1 MKSMLTFQVDGA
13 TAIGTLYSGK
23 QFVIDATDMEK
34 VAALSWRVNK
44 DGYLAHYDHQ
54 MSIELLLHRWLMGVN
69 DPRIIVDHVNRDRL
83 DCRRINLRIVTPTQ
97 NSANHSLFQTNRT
110 GYTGVYY
117 SKCAGR
123 YEVKVGYGG
132 KRIKLSSSKDDLVTL
147 AQMYNIGASFFF
159 GEYAGALNNV
169 PEPSDKL
176 IKAVIEKCQKNVKA
190 PAHASAFVA

>member
-1 MKSMLTFQVDGA
+1 MKSTLTFQVNGA

-23 QFVIDATDMEK
+23 QFVIDATDVEK
-34 VAALSWRVNK
+34 VAVLSWRVNK

-69 DPRIIVDHVNRDRL
+69 DPRIIVDHANRDRL
-83 DCRRINLRIVTPTQ
+83 DCRRNNLRIVTPTQ
-97 NSANHSLFQTNRT
+97 NSANHSLFQTNKT

-117 SKCAGR
+117 SKYARR

-132 KRIKLSSSKDDLVTL
+132 KRIKLGSSKDDLVTL

-169 PEPSDKL
+169 PEPPDEL
-176 IKAVIEKCQKNVKA
+176 IKVVIGKCQKYVKA
-190 PAHASAFVA
+190 RAHASAFVA

>member
-1 MKSMLTFQVDGA
+1 MILAPSWITSIATGSIADGL
-13 TAIGTLYSGK
+13 IS
-23 QFVIDATDMEK
+23 V
-34 VAALSWRVNK
+34 SSP
-44 DGYLAHYDHQ
+44 H
-54 MSIELLLHRWLMGVN
+54 
-69 DPRIIVDHVNRDRL
+69 
-83 DCRRINLRIVTPTQ
+83 TQ
-97 NSANHSLFQTNRT
+97 NSANHSLFQTNKT

-132 KRIKLSSSKDDLVTL
+132 KRIKLGSSKDDLVTL

>member
-1 MKSMLTFQVDGA
+1 MKSTLTFQVNGA
-13 TAIGTLYSGK
+13 TAIGMLYSGK
-23 QFVIDATDMEK
+23 QFVIDATDVEK

-69 DPRIIVDHVNRDRL
+69 DPRIIVDHANRDRL
-83 DCRRINLRIVTPTQ
+83 DCRRNNLRIVTPTQ
-97 NSANHSLFQTNRT
+97 NSANHSLFQTNKT

-117 SKCAGR
+117 SKYARR

-132 KRIKLSSSKDDLVTL
+132 KRIKLGSSKDDLVTL

-169 PEPSDKL
+169 PEPPDEL
-176 IKAVIEKCQKNVKA
+176 IKVVIGKCQKYVKA